1 MSNEVRIRYHENYE
15 HWAVEVKISTPA
27 CPRLGIVKPL
37 DNWVSMS
44 WFETEAEAEL
54 EKKRMEDYFETKD
67 LLL

>member
-1 MSNEVRIRYHENYE
+1 MSNEVRIRYCESYE
-15 HWAVEVKISTPA
+15 HWAVEVKVSTPA

-44 WFETEAEAEL
+44 WFESEAEAEL